1 MRNQIGIPPVERD
14 VDARAPLVPGSSAPK
29 AAHAPRHHA
38 GMRPEIEEAA
48 RHDDLPYVGGYD
60 KPITERDTN
69 VGLYV
74 GLTIGVI
81 ALIIVAM
88 VFSAFF

>member
-1 MRNQIGIPPVERD
+1 MRNQIGIPPVDRE
-14 VDARAPLVPGSSAPK
+14 VDSPNSFAPNSAAAKVSRA
-29 AAHAPRHHA
+29 HHHA

-60 KPITERDTN
+60 KPVTERDTN

-74 GLTIGVI
+74 GIAIGVF
-81 ALIIVAM
+81 ALIIIAM
-88 VFSAFF
+88 IFSAFF

>member
-1 MRNQIGIPPVERD
+1 MRNQIGIPPVERNID
-14 VDARAPLVPGSSAPK
+14 TDAPLLAGSSAPK
-29 AAHAPRHHA
+29 VPHRRTHA
-38 GMRPEIEEAA
+38 GMDRKVEEAA
-48 RHDDLPYVGGYD
+48 RHDDLPYVGGFD

-74 GLTIGVI
+74 GLTIGII
-81 ALIIVAM
+81 ALIIVVM